1 MKAITAESYGA
12 PDVLRL
18 TEVGDPQ
25 PGPGQLLV
33 KVEAAG
39 VNYADVMMRSGTYP
53 GGPAAP
59 FIPGLEVAGVI
70 AAGPRKGE
78 SVMGFTWSNGY
89 AEYALVPESAAF
101 PIPNGISTIEAAG
114 FLVTHLTAYFALW
127 MADIKPGERV
137 LIHSGAG
144 GVGTAAVQ
152 LARAMGGEVFATSS
166 SDDKLHKVKELGAQH
181 IINYS
186 RLDFAEEVRRLTSG
200 EGVDIVLESVGGEVM
215 EKDFSLLRNLGR
227 MIIFGSLS
235 GEAGFIDPGLLLGR
249 NLAVHGL
256 FVGSMLAETDLVDQ
270 ALDELGDYIRRG
282 KLKPVIGHQLPLAD
296 AAEAHRLLQS
306 HEAYGKIV
314 LVP

>member
-1 MKAITAESYGA
+1 MKAITAESYGS
-12 PDVLRL
+12 PEVLHL
-18 TEVGDPQ
+18 TEVGELQ

-39 VNYADVMMRSGTYP
+39 VNYADVMMRSGVYP

-59 FIPGLEVAGVI
+59 FIPGLEVAGTI
-70 AAGPRKGE
+70 AAGPRQGE
-78 SVMGFTWSNGY
+78 SVMGFTWGNGY
-89 AEYALVPESAAF
+89 AEYALIPENAAF
-101 PIPNGISTIEAAG
+101 PIPNGISTMAAGG

-152 LARAMGGEVFATSS
+152 LAIAMGGEVYATSS
-166 SDDKLHKVKELGAQH
+166 SDEKLQKVRQLGAQH
-181 IINYS
+181 LINSS

-200 EGVDIVLESVGGEVM
+200 EGVDIVLESIGGEAM

-235 GEAGFIDPGLLLGR
+235 GEAGLIDPGLLLGR

-282 KLKPVIGHQLPLAD
+282 KLKPVIGHQLPLSE

-306 HEAYGKIV
+306 REAFGKIV